1 MYNKEIEKILCYL
14 TYGPPCIVRCAQCDG
29 PHHLLSNEYKKI
41 VQYRSDLKEQVNTA
55 ISTGKL
61 HRLVPRERPQPMQF
75 RMNQNEF
82 PSLPSLM
89 PRTTPWIQV
98 SAHPLATTNMNG
110 SEDITEMLL
119 LINQNFLEIKENIH
133 RINEKLDRIN
143 KKVNQIALD
152 TELNY
157 GTLEKLLSTLS
168 LVVREFIWP
177 LTYHNV
183 AGLLNKQSQLQTY
196 ITSLNAL
203 LTH

>member
-1 MYNKEIEKILCYL
+1 
-14 TYGPPCIVRCAQCDG
+14 
-29 PHHLLSNEYKKI
+29 
-41 VQYRSDLKEQVNTA
+41 
-55 ISTGKL
+55 
-61 HRLVPRERPQPMQF
+61 
-75 RMNQNEF
+75 
-82 PSLPSLM
+82 
-89 PRTTPWIQV
+89 V